1 MNAPLNSKTP
11 HVDAVGVGLNATDT
25 IIRLPNFPA
34 FDSKVKLISSDVRA
48 GGQVASAMVACQ
60 RWGLRTRY
68 VGKVGDDWAAEF
80 QQQQLDAEHVESHL
94 IREPNCASPASFILV
109 DTRSGER
116 TVLWGRDQR
125 VELRPEEIKREWI
138 ESASALLVDG
148 HDTAAAALA
157 ARWARESRIPVV
169 GDFDNLYPGVQALLE
184 NVDYLISS
192 SAFPARLTNE
202 SDVLK
207 ALRQIQAQFKCSLM
221 AANLG
226 RDGVVGWDGSRFHYS
241 PAFQVNAIDTTGAGD
256 IFHGAFVYGI
266 VRGMRVGQNLEFSCA
281 AAGLACTGIGAR
293 GAIATLDEIEQLI
306 RSGKRHESRYR
317 AADLEKAAASGRGA
331 TP

>member
-1 MNAPLNSKTP
+1 MNSSMKSEIGQNIER
-11 HVDAVGVGLNATDT
+11 VDVVGVGLNATDT

-34 FDSKVKLISSDVRA
+34 FDSKVRLISSDLRA

-68 VGKVGDDWAAEF
+68 VGKVGDDWAADF
-80 QQQQLDAEHVESHL
+80 QQQQLDIEKMESHL
-94 IREPNCASPASFILV
+94 IREPNCPSPASFILV

-157 ARWARESRIPVV
+157 ARWARAAKTPVI

-184 NVDYLISS
+184 NVDYLITS

-202 SDVLK
+202 ADIFK
-207 ALRQIQAQFKCSLM
+207 ALRQIQTQFKCCLM

-226 RDGVVGWDGSRFHYS
+226 RDGVIGWDGKRFLYS

-266 VRGMRVGQNLEFSCA
+266 VRGMSVERNLEFSCA
-281 AAGLACTGIGAR
+281 AAGIACTGIGAR
-293 GAIATLDEIEQLI
+293 GAIATLDEIEHLI
-306 RSGKRHESRYR
+306 RTGKRHESRYR
-317 AADLEKAAASGRGA
+317 TEDLEKAAAAG
-331 TP
+331 

>member
-1 MNAPLNSKTP
+1 MNDLTNPEIAR
-11 HVDAVGVGLNATDT
+11 VDVVGVGLNATDT

-34 FDSKVKLISSDVRA
+34 FDSKVRLISSDVRA

-68 VGKVGDDWAAEF
+68 VGKVGDDWAADF
-80 QQQQLDAEHVESHL
+80 QQQQLDAERVESHL
-94 IREPNCASPASFILV
+94 IREPSCPSPASFILV

-125 VELRPEEIKREWI
+125 VELRPEELRREWI
-138 ESASALLVDG
+138 ETASALLVDG
-148 HDTAAAALA
+148 HDTAAAAQA
-157 ARWARESRIPVV
+157 ARWAREAGIPVV

-192 SAFPARLTNE
+192 SSFPARLTNE
-202 SDVLK
+202 TDLLK
-207 ALRQIQAQFKCSLM
+207 ALPQIQAQLKCHLM

-226 RDGVVGWDGSRFHYS
+226 RDGVVGWGGRKFFYS

-266 VRGMRVGQNLEFSCA
+266 VKGMSIEQNLEFSCA

-293 GAIATLDEIEQLI
+293 GGIATLDEIERLI
-306 RSGKRHESRYR
+306 RSGERHKSRYR
-317 AADLEKAAASGRGA
+317 AEDLAKAAASS
-331 TP
+331 